1 MTDFALPADLQN
13 GYLNS
18 ATQGYVAQGSMGV
31 HSGTVSTLMSS
42 WQVPN
47 SIGSG
52 SPPTT
57 WATTTWATPGS
68 LAYGM
73 GKDPVSGSTNRLLSF
88 QFNWQ
93 YAGGNVL
100 ADRLGHMGGLSGTV
114 TSAQTVS
121 GTLTT
126 PSGTG
131 RCASNGSDVLWF
143 LEWYTATGSTGVT
156 ATISYTNQSGTSGK
170 TTTVSIPASTSSDTL
185 IPINVLASGDT
196 SIQSIQSVTLSGSTG
211 TAGNFGVTALKV
223 ITTLDARW
231 INVISYNQLFD
242 HYQLGMPSI
251 ATGCCPFLYTASG
264 ASGYTSAWGG
274 PYIMVVGGC

>member
-1 MTDFALPADLQN
+1 
-13 GYLNS
+13 
-18 ATQGYVAQGSMGV
+18 
-31 HSGTVSTLMSS
+31 
-42 WQVPN
+42 
-47 SIGSG
+47 
-52 SPPTT
+52 
-57 WATTTWATPGS
+57 
-68 LAYGM
+68 M
-73 GKDPVSGSTNRLLSF
+73 GKDPVSGHTNRLLSF

-156 ATISYTNQSGTSGK
+156 ATITYTNQSGTSGK

-242 HYQLGMPSI
+242 HYQLGMPNI
-251 ATGCCPFLYTASG
+251 ATGCCPFLYMASG

-274 PYIMVVGGC
+274 PYIMTVGAC